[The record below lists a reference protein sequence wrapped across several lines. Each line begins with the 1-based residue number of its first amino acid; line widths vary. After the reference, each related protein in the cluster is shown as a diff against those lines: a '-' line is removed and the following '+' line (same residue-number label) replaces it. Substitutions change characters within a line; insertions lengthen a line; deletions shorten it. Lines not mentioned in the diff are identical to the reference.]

1 MAEKEYIERDKAVNV
16 VVNNPYRIALKTC
29 KTIAEIKEIPAA
41 DVVEVVRCKDCKNK
55 KEDILTNDIMWCC
68 RFAESVKPDG
78 FCSFGK
84 REEQE

>member
-1 MAEKEYIERDKAVNV
+1 MAEKEYIERGALVQYAKEHAPAFSAVFEI
-16 VVNNPYRIALKTC
+16 IALSVPT
-29 KTIAEIKEIPAA
+29 A
-41 DVVEVVRCKDCKNK
+41 DVVEVVRCKDCKHLK
-55 KEDILTNDIMWCC
+55 KNEILAAELTWCR

>member
-1 MAEKEYIERDKAVNV
+1 MMNKKEYIERNSFLRYVKENAPFIYTV
-16 VVNNPYRIALKTC
+16 VEIMALAHPT
-29 KTIAEIKEIPAA
+29 E

-55 KEDILTNDIMWCC
+55 KEDILTDDIMWCC

-84 REEQE
+84 REGEE

>member
-1 MAEKEYIERDKAVNV
+1 MAEKEYIERGALLQYAKEYAPAFSAVFEI
-16 VVNNPYRIALKTC
+16 IALSV
-29 KTIAEIKEIPAA
+29 PAA

-68 RFAESVKPDG
+68 RFAEPVKPDG

-84 REEQE
+84 REEEE